1 MSVTLAPR
9 RWTSRAAA
17 AAVAALALST
27 LALQGPAEAFKPD
40 GSRAE
45 VMLETGDVTAD
56 PANAITSG
64 WWGHEGSSGPSG
76 TGSTYLSLNGANGA
90 GVVDDASI
98 AALLSAMG
106 TTDLSNIFYAVVPTS
121 ADGSNEA
128 PSVAVGENAAEA
140 FDWVTTSNF
149 GTAWSGSS
157 AANDSVVTVSTL
169 SQVTAWVAAGRPV
182 QGYDSSLVL
191 HDVTAPGNPVSTAPQ
206 GTSILNTWPAGTDLS
221 LVAYVANGMDPD
233 LDNQVP
239 IVARDGSGKAKT
251 AWIPFT
257 TVASPTSALRTSAG
271 YQLSG
276 PYAPTLSLAD
286 TFVGADGTLTA
297 TVKTNAGVA
306 ATDATGTVEFAQVV
320 GGVAGTPTSVPVE
333 ADGTASLPITGLAAG
348 GLRTYDV
355 RYVPD
360 SGAAALYLTTAWKRY
375 SVINE
380 LPTTTK
386 LVIKGGTTDTFT
398 ATVAPAATAGTVT
411 FKDGSK
417 SLGSASVSGGK
428 ATLKKLLTAGKHT
441 VTATFAPSD
450 TSFGVSSATKDVWAP
465 KVVGS
470 VSPKK
475 VKVGSKPKLAI
486 TVTSPGT
493 SPAGTAKVTVAAG
506 GKPTTLTVKISA
518 TGKATVTL
526 PKAKR
531 GTTKVTIS
539 YQGNA
544 KVLASVKSLSFKVT

>member
-90 GVVDDASI
+90 GVVNDASI

-106 TTDLSNIFYAVVPTS
+106 TTDLSNIFYAVVPAS

-169 SQVTAWVAAGRPV
+169 SQLTAWVAAGRPV
-182 QGYDSSLVL
+182 QGYDNSLVL
-191 HDVTAPGNPVSTAPQ
+191 HDVTAPDNPVSAAPQ

-221 LVAYVANGMDPD
+221 LVAYVADGMDPD
-233 LDNQVP
+233 LDNQIP

-271 YQLSG
+271 YQLAG

-286 TFVGADGTLTA
+286 TFVGTDGTLTA
-297 TVKTNAGVA
+297 TVKTKAGVA
-306 ATDATGTVEFAQVV
+306 ATDATGAVEFAQVV

-333 ADGTASLPITGLAAG
+333 ADGTAALPITGLAAG

-398 ATVAPAATAGTVT
+398 ATVTPTATAGTVA

-441 VTATFAPSD
+441 VTATFTPSD

-475 VKVGSKPKLAI
+475 VKVGNKPKLTI

-518 TGKATVTL
+518 KGKATVTL

-544 KVLASVKSLSFKVT
+544 KVLASVKSLTYKVT